1 MGRAQTT
8 GGVGGFV
15 GDRSRGYHAAEYH
28 TARSLHA
35 SAHGIVQ
42 HMDIIGQMHTMQA
55 NAARSIQAV
64 FRGHKGRE
72 EAHKVKEEKD
82 VAAELLTN
90 EIWLFKERQ
99 KQARFAAAVRV
110 QAVWSRVASKAARA
124 VRLGVRMRMST
135 RDLMPS
141 GKSLAPAKLAAASPP
156 PVPAAAK
163 SAAASASASAIFGR
177 IAVGGANPPSG
188 GKAPPPKPAS
198 MTRAS
203 APADTPYSRPNPAL
217 PSSTV
222 GGAKSPRGMLLVPV
236 VSPIP
241 EGTPRRSRGGDGGAG
256 GIEGR
261 PPSPSTGWSSG
272 EETPHLLDPHKPR
285 TDGRIDLLLK
295 DQAQVAARNV
305 HRIEN
310 TNDDI
315 DNLVKK
321 REEADAALAELQMR
335 ERQAELD
342 LRRRIDTQM
351 ADLQAGLDALQEEMN
366 AAGHDLKTLQLML
379 GTQTV
384 KTDNC
389 RTGWQDKCTEASI
402 AQETADDLS
411 AEWQA
416 AQDYADSEQEAAR
429 QAQARA
435 DMMHERSKL
444 CAERF
449 YAAQDETTR
458 QQERADN
465 TERIE
470 ALARTIHNLQASSAR
485 GDGYAMTQVQQ
496 CAADL
501 KSELDKRERI
511 KEEFEARAM
520 EDAAAA
526 SGAD

>member
-1 MGRAQTT
+1 M
-8 GGVGGFV
+8 
-15 GDRSRGYHAAEYH
+15 
-28 TARSLHA
+28 
-35 SAHGIVQ
+35 
-42 HMDIIGQMHTMQA
+42 
-55 NAARSIQAV
+55 
-64 FRGHKGRE
+64 
-72 EAHKVKEEKD
+72 
-82 VAAELLTN
+82 
-90 EIWLFKERQ
+90 
-99 KQARFAAAVRV
+99 
-110 QAVWSRVASKAARA
+110 
-124 VRLGVRMRMST
+124 
-135 RDLMPS
+135 
-141 GKSLAPAKLAAASPP
+141 
-156 PVPAAAK
+156 
-163 SAAASASASAIFGR
+163 
-177 IAVGGANPPSG
+177 
-188 GKAPPPKPAS
+188 
-198 MTRAS
+198 
-203 APADTPYSRPNPAL
+203 
-217 PSSTV
+217 
-222 GGAKSPRGMLLVPV
+222 
-236 VSPIP
+236 
-241 EGTPRRSRGGDGGAG
+241 
-256 GIEGR
+256 
-261 PPSPSTGWSSG
+261 
-272 EETPHLLDPHKPR
+272 LDPHKPR

-351 ADLQAGLDALQEEMN
+351 ADLQSGLDALQEEMN

-416 AQDYADSEQEAAR
+416 AQDFADSEQEAAR